1 MTLQLADHLLL
12 GVSTMVTIG
21 IGAGCL
27 LAFVGAMLAIFSQF
41 YRKVGPEEA
50 IVRSGQG
57 GLKAAT
63 GTGIFVIPV
72 LHRYDQMDLSVQRI
86 EIARSGE
93 AGLICKDNIRAD
105 IEVAF
110 FVRVNNT
117 RDDIL
122 QVAQSLGCKRASDV
136 SELIQLFDAKF
147 SEALKTVG
155 KKFDFVELFVE
166 RDRFKL
172 EILKVTGTDLNGYV
186 LDDCAI
192 DYLEQ
197 TPIDKMDPRNIL
209 DAEGIKKITELTAR
223 EHVISNDIT
232 REKEKTIRKQDVEA
246 REAILEL
253 DKQQA
258 DAEERQKRE
267 IAEITARERAQAEK
281 VGQEERLKSE
291 AARITTQEEI
301 RVAEENRDRQIIVA
315 LRNKERTDAVEVER
329 VERDRLLELTERERL
344 VGVAEVEKEKAIE
357 VERRNIQEV
366 IRERVVV
373 ERAVVEE
380 QERIKD
386 TEAFAGADRKKKVT
400 VTAAEEAAQQAL
412 VREVKAAEAS
422 KSAASLLA
430 EQAVIEAD
438 AHRDSS
444 ERRMQATKMLAEAR
458 TADEAALGLA
468 DAQVT
473 IAKAEAVEKHG
484 TAEANVTQKKMVAT
498 AKGQEAKAVATEKEG
513 AAEASVIQMKMV
525 AEAKGQEAKAVGIEK
540 EGTAEATVLH
550 LRYSSEAKGIEE
562 KAEAMKLFDSV
573 GKEHEEFK
581 LRLNKDQE
589 IEIAAIQA
597 QVPIAESQSRIVGE
611 AMKSARIDIVGGE
624 SDFFDRVIQS
634 VKGGKV
640 VDRFVDNSQ
649 HLTDVKNTFFNG
661 NPEYFRDRLRSLVAE
676 LNLGTDDIKD
686 LSIAALIGKMIGL
699 ADSDGIRNEL
709 GRLLGFAAQAGLI
722 DEPVNTLKLDSA
734 GVTSDEKEKKGKN
747 KEDVE
752 ASDD

>member
-1 MTLQLADHLLL
+1 MTVQLADHLLL
-12 GVSTMVTIG
+12 GVSMWMTIG
-21 IGAGCL
+21 IGALCL
-27 LAFVGAMLAIFSQF
+27 VAFVLAMLMLFSQF

-50 IVRSGQG
+50 LVRSGQG
-57 GLKAAT
+57 GLRAAT
-63 GTGIFVIPV
+63 GSGIFVIPV
-72 LHRYDQMDLSVQRI
+72 LHRVDQMDLSVKRI
-86 EIARSGE
+86 EIARRGE
-93 AGLICKDNIRAD
+93 AGLICQDNIRAD

-122 QVAQSLGCKRASDV
+122 QVAQSLGCKRASEQQALV
-136 SELIQLFDAKF
+136 ELFDAKF

-155 KKFDFVELFVE
+155 KQFDFVELFVE
-166 RDRFKL
+166 RDKFKT

-197 TPIDKMDPRNIL
+197 TPVDKLDPRNIL
-209 DAEGIKKITELTAR
+209 DAEGIKKITDLTAR

-258 DAEERQKRE
+258 EAEERQKRE
-267 IAEITARERAQAEK
+267 IAEIAAREQAQAEK
-281 VGQEERLKSE
+281 VREEERLKAE
-291 AARITTQEEI
+291 AARIHTQEEI
-301 RVAEENRDRQIIVA
+301 RIAEENRDRQIIVA
-315 LRNKERTDAVEVER
+315 QRNKERTDAVEVER
-329 VERDRLLELTERERL
+329 VERDRMLELTERERL
-344 VGVAEVEKEKAIE
+344 VGVADVEKEKAIE
-357 VERRNIQEV
+357 IERRNIQEA
-366 IRERVVV
+366 IRERVIV

-386 TEAFAGADRKKKVT
+386 TEAFAGAERQKKVT

-412 VREVKAAEAS
+412 VKEVKAAEAS
-422 KSAASLLA
+422 KSAAELLA
-430 EQAVIEAD
+430 EKAIIEAE
-438 AHRDSS
+438 ANRAAS
-444 ERRMQATKMLAEAR
+444 EKEMQATKMLAEAK
-458 TADEAALGLA
+458 TADEAATGLA

-484 TAEANVTQKKMVAT
+484 TAEANVIQK
-498 AKGQEAKAVATEKEG
+498 
-513 AAEASVIQMKMV
+513 KMV

-581 LRLNKDQE
+581 LRLEKDKE

-597 QVPIAESQSRIVGE
+597 QIPIAEAQSTIVGE

-624 SDFFDRVIQS
+624 SEFFDRVIQS

-640 VDRFVDNSQ
+640 IDRFVDSSQ
-649 HLTDVKNTFFNG
+649 TVSDVKNTFFNG
-661 NPEYFRDRLRSLVAE
+661 NPEYFRDRLQTLVSE
-676 LNLGTDDIKD
+676 LNLSTDDIKD
-686 LSIAALIGKMIGL
+686 LSIAALIGKMIGV
-699 ADSDGIRNEL
+699 ANSDQVRNEL
-709 GRLLGFAAQAGLI
+709 GRLLHMAAQAGLV
-722 DEPVNTLKLDSA
+722 DEQVATLKLDSP
-734 GVTSDEKEKKGKN
+734 GIGGDDEGPS
-747 KEDVE
+747 E
-752 ASDD
+752 A

>member
-1 MTLQLADHLLL
+1 MEYLMIGGAAFIGLVAFILAAAVL
-12 GVSTMVTIG
+12 
-21 IGAGCL
+21 
-27 LAFVGAMLAIFSQF
+27 FSKF

-50 IVRSGQG
+50 IVRSGKG
-57 GLKAAT
+57 GLAAAT
-63 GTGIFVIPV
+63 GTGIFVIPI
-72 LHRYDQMDLSVQRI
+72 LHRADQMDLSVKRI
-86 EIARSGE
+86 EIHRSGE

-122 QVAQSLGCKRASDV
+122 QVAQSLGCKRASARDA
-136 SELIQLFDAKF
+136 LIELFDAKF

-155 KKFDFVELFVE
+155 KQFDLVELFVE
-166 RDRFKL
+166 RDKFKM
-172 EILKVTGTDLNGYV
+172 EILNVIGTDLNGYV

-197 TPIDKMDPRNIL
+197 TPVDKLDPRNIM
-209 DAEGIKKITELTAR
+209 DAEGIKKITDLTAK
-223 EHVISNDIT
+223 EHIISNDIT

-258 DAEERQKRE
+258 EAEEQQRRE

-281 VGQEERLKSE
+281 VQEEERLKSE
-291 AARITTQEEI
+291 SARIHTEEEI

-315 LRNKERTDAVEVER
+315 QRNKERTDAVEIER
-329 VERDRLLELTERERL
+329 VERDRMLELTERERV
-344 VGVAEVEKEKAIE
+344 VGVADVEKEKAIE
-357 VERRNIQEV
+357 VEKRNIQEV

-386 TEAFAGADRKKKVT
+386 TEAFAGADRQKKVT
-400 VTAAEEAAQQAL
+400 ITAAEETAQQAL
-412 VREVKAAEAS
+412 VKEVKAAEAA
-422 KSAASLLA
+422 KAASELLA
-430 EQAVIEAD
+430 EKAVIEAE
-438 AHRDSS
+438 ATRASS
-444 ERRMQATKMLAEAR
+444 EKEMQATKMLAEAK
-458 TADEAALGLA
+458 TADQAAAGLA
-468 DAQVT
+468 EAQVT

-484 TAEANVTQKKMVAT
+484 TAEANVVQK
-498 AKGQEAKAVATEKEG
+498 
-513 AAEASVIQMKMV
+513 KMV
-525 AEAKGQEAKAVGIEK
+525 AEAKGQEAKAVAIEK

-581 LRLNKDQE
+581 LRLDKDKE

-597 QVPIAESQSRIVGE
+597 QVPIAEAQSHIVGE

-624 SDFFDRVIQS
+624 SEFFDRVIQS

-640 VDRFVDNSQ
+640 IDRFVDNSQ
-649 HLTDVKNTFFNG
+649 VLSDVKNTFFNG
-661 NPEYFRDRLRSLVAE
+661 NPEYFRDRLQSLVSDM
-676 LNLGTDDIKD
+676 NLSTDDIKD

-699 ADSDGIRNEL
+699 AGNDGIRGEL
-709 GRLLGFAAQAGLI
+709 GRLLDLASQAGLI
-722 DEPVNTLKLDSA
+722 DEQVHTLKLGSA
-734 GVTSDEKEKKGKN
+734 GVASEDEGKS
-747 KEDVE
+747 E
-752 ASDD
+752 A